1 MNEVACDSKLME
13 KMEKKFEKEY
23 GKAKGK
29 KVFNAWLKKRVK

>member
-1 MNEVACDSKLME
+1 MACGSKLMK